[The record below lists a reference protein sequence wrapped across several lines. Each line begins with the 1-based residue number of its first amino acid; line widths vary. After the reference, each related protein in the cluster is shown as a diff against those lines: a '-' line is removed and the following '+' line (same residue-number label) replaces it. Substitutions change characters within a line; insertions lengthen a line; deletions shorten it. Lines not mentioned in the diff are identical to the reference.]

1 MDEEKKGFNLNVL
14 ISMLVG
20 VISLIVIIPT
30 VTMIMS
36 KNRPEK
42 VTPEEY
48 RIILNKNN
56 YNFRL
61 SFHGPS
67 IVKADITGEL
77 PDFSLYDN
85 LISLSITHD
94 NFMIVVSYP
103 DEGAVTYFDY
113 LTIFSETMSSS
124 NYAFTYLDP
133 VSNDKLYGTYDF
145 SNIIITEVDQVVNP
159 IYTPFTTPYF

>member
-30 VTMIMS
+30 VTMIMN
-36 KNRPEK
+36 KNRPEE

-48 RIILNKNN
+48 RLVFDKYQDYQIRFQGFDLGNTAA
-56 YNFRL
+56 L
-61 SFHGPS
+61 
-67 IVKADITGEL
+67 TQ
-77 PDFSLYDN
+77 DFSSYDN
-85 LISLSITHD
+85 LISITLTAD
-94 NFMIVVSYP
+94 DTVITVSYP
-103 DEGAVTYFDY
+103 DEEDLHYLEYIAIFGDTYNSDDY
-113 LTIFSETMSSS
+113 ML
-124 NYAFTYLDP
+124 TYLDP

-145 SNIIITEVDQVVNP
+145 SNISITEASQVLNP